1 MPDNGEG
8 YANAER
14 LMKPESARLGVY
26 GRPACRLRPLEGE
39 AGISIRPSRTIRV
52 PAATLL
58 RQPLWGARYCL
69 KILPG
74 LNGPK
79 PTAHEYLSFPCLLVP
94 KNESSRICLEPS
106 T

>member
-1 MPDNGEG
+1 MAIHPAG
-8 YANAER
+8 AVR
-14 LMKPESARLGVY
+14 LS
-26 GRPACRLRPLEGE
+26 PLEDE
-39 AGISIRPSRTIRV
+39 TGISIRPSRTIRV

-79 PTAHEYLSFPCLLVP
+79 PTAHEYLSFPCLLIP
-94 KNESSRICLEPS
+94 KNEGS
-106 T
+106 